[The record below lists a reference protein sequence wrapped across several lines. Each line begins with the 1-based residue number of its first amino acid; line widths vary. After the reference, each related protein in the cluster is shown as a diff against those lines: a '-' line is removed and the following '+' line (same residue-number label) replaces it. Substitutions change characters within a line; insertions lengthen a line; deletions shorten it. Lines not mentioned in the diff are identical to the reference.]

1 MATAHHCGMDKSLS
15 DLPVE
20 YFAYAV
26 LAVLFLLFAL
36 PAFFWIEERPRPRR
50 VGSPGGIVAGLRR
63 LGDTW
68 RLAATYEGVVP
79 FLIGRFLY
87 ADAINTLIGGFLTIF
102 VINELGFSDEQ
113 VRVLLGIAIATAI
126 VGGLGGGRLTDAL
139 GPARTLNLALYL
151 WIAAMT
157 AGIVLAELD
166 LQSAA
171 FAIGAVGGIAL
182 GATWAADRAYM
193 ARISPPVH
201 LGSFYGLYAAVGRFA
216 SIAGPLLWGLIVTV
230 IGLPR
235 SVAMA
240 ALIGF
245 VIAGRVVLSR
255 VTDEVRVWS
264 ATDAGVVEVGD
275 RTASGEPGAS
285 DSS

>member
-1 MATAHHCGMDKSLS
+1 MGIGYLGSIIGLGVGTLLLDQYGY
-15 DLPVE
+15 PTV
-20 YFAYAV
+20 FRT
-26 LAVLFLLFAL
+26 LAILFLLFAL

-139 GPARTLNLALYL
+139 GPARTLNL
-151 WIAAMT
+151 
-157 AGIVLAELD
+157 
-166 LQSAA
+166 
-171 FAIGAVGGIAL
+171 
-182 GATWAADRAYM
+182 
-193 ARISPPVH
+193 
-201 LGSFYGLYAAVGRFA
+201 
-216 SIAGPLLWGLIVTV
+216 
-230 IGLPR
+230 PR
-235 SVAMA
+235 
-240 ALIGF
+240 
-245 VIAGRVVLSR
+245 R
-255 VTDEVRVWS
+255 
-264 ATDAGVVEVGD
+264 
-275 RTASGEPGAS
+275 PS
-285 DSS
+285 DKAH